1 MKSQF
6 DRNSLTEDEDKGA
19 RRLKE
24 VWKIKGGEEFC
35 KKLNDYGRNQRK
47 EKIKR
52 KKGFQKKK
60 KDPLSHF
67 LNHIQPL
74 STVETSQRPHK
85 SNDNFSAHS
94 KIATNYFYSYDTW
107 LSL

>member
-35 KKLNDYGRNQRK
+35 KKLIDYGRNQKK

-52 KKGFQKKK
+52 KRISKKRK
-60 KDPLSHF
+60 K
-67 LNHIQPL
+67 I
-74 STVETSQRPHK
+74 R
-85 SNDNFSAHS
+85 
-94 KIATNYFYSYDTW
+94 
-107 LSL
+107 